1 MQLANFANAQVWGTS
16 WAINGYKMNLMAI
29 LFKNSSSYEQM
40 YFAEAAHLLF
50 SKVTLWSR
58 GRFPIPNG

>member
-1 MQLANFANAQVWGTS
+1 MPKCEEHHELS
-16 WAINGYKMNLMAI
+16 AINGYKMNLMAI

-50 SKVTLWSR
+50 SKVTL
-58 GRFPIPNG
+58 